1 MKDSVNSVLANIVR
15 NPNGKNL
22 LYQCR
27 PTIYHNRA
35 KSISRAVFDNITV
48 NDVLQ
53 RQRTRKQ
60 MLNTVLV
67 VK

>member
-1 MKDSVNSVLANIVR
+1 MQDSVNSVLANIVR
-15 NPNGKNL
+15 NQNGKNL

-27 PTIYHNRA
+27 PTISHSRA
-35 KSISRAVFDNITV
+35 KSISRTVFDNLTI

-60 MLNTVLV
+60 MINTVLV
-67 VK
+67 HK